1 MRKSEGNLFWVSY
14 ADLMT
19 ALFIVMLALFI
30 LSYKL
35 FKDKADIVAARDVE
49 LELIEDRLNAKERAI
64 LQLQSKLSVEEMNAA
79 SLIEELNLE
88 KARLVVMEA
97 EYLKLREIL
106 KAIEK
111 LDQRYF
117 VYQPEYKRHVL
128 RRQVQFPKGS
138 AVINAD
144 YQAELRAAGQELLRL
159 VNEIELEGTNIKYL
173 LVIEGQASADNY
185 SRNYELSYER
195 ALSLSRLWK
204 NQGINF
210 DPNRVEVIIS
220 GSGEGGVGRN
230 TDNEALNQRFL
241 IQIIPKIGELKDIP
255 PRAESEPDSLNN

>member
-19 ALFIVMLALFI
+19 ALFIVMLTLFI

-35 FKDKADIVAARDVE
+35 FKDKEDIVIARE
-49 LELIEDRLNAKERAI
+49 AKLEMVEDRLNAQEQSI
-64 LQLQSKLSVEEMNAA
+64 LQLQSALSAEEMNAA
-79 SLIEELNLE
+79 ALIEDLNNE
-88 KARLVVMEA
+88 KARLVVMEV

-128 RRQVQFPKGS
+128 KRQVQFPKGS
-138 AVINAD
+138 AAIND
-144 YQAELRAAGQELLRL
+144 SYQTELRNAGQELLRL

-173 LVIEGQASADNY
+173 LVIEGQSSSDSY

-195 ALSLSRLWK
+195 ALSLFRLWK
-204 NQGINF
+204 TQGIEF

-230 TDNEALNQRFL
+230 MTNEALNQRFL

-255 PRAESEPDSLNN
+255 KRPEAILDSLGN